1 MRFFEKLANNNEKKH
16 IKEIKKAEKQINTPI
31 KKSTKRRIRIMTL
44 GDLIIV
50 YGISRMFSK
59 AEKVRKQR
67 AIAAL
72 KRLKAER
79 EEWELYKNSRLK

>member
-1 MRFFEKLANNNEKKH
+1 MRFFEKLANNYERKH
-16 IKEIKKAEKQINTPI
+16 IKEIKKAEKQINKPI
-31 KKSTKRRIRIMTL
+31 KKSTKKRIRIITL
-44 GDLIIV
+44 RDLIIV
-50 YGISRMFSK
+50 YGISRALTKS
-59 AEKVRKQR
+59 EQERKRR